1 MQVKRDRP
9 GGGRRAGQEKITENK
24 TWARKGS
31 RDSIKALLEGSL
43 NTCHPSRC
51 LTCVRTMF
59 LPYMSADIV
68 RWIHAKPDATKRG
81 RPNTEKQR
89 SLRAAWQ
96 SETDSTYPKGTFE
109 ELLVIAVNWCKYLQ
123 ELQDALLI
131 IKVGYLLKC
140 LLNQFSKRFSLHKKW
155 KKYTQLNSK
164 QSAHSSTVYI
174 VQIYRVDFAE
184 GRVGLLALQS
194 QPHMWIFWSLMSPT
208 QSRQMVER
216 NTSRRIILLFNPLFF
231 DTLGTKMDNILS
243 CAHTLNA

>member
-164 QSAHSSTVYI
+164 QSAHLSTVYI
-174 VQIYRVDFAE
+174 VQCTD
-184 GRVGLLALQS
+184 LQS
-194 QPHMWIFWSLMSPT
+194 GFCWRTCGSAGITITASHVNFLISYVT
-208 QSRQMVER
+208 
-216 NTSRRIILLFNPLFF
+216 NTKQTDGREKYIKEDHSAI
-231 DTLGTKMDNILS
+231 
-243 CAHTLNA
+243 